1 MEKLIES
8 EFVDWNGRIGRVIN
22 NYLLLKEWF
31 VPINIK
37 FIDRALY
44 YDALREFDTKKT
56 TKKMEDIVY
65 KALTNS
71 YHKRIAYLE
80 WQEIITLNYY
90 AKLNKISHSNLI
102 NKAKRQTIPAFL
114 EKWVWKIGVD

>member
-1 MEKLIES
+1 
-8 EFVDWNGRIGRVIN
+8 
-22 NYLLLKEWF
+22 

-44 YDALREFDTKKT
+44 YDGLREFDTKKT

-65 KALTNS
+65 KALTDS

-80 WQEIITLNYY
+80 
-90 AKLNKISHSNLI
+90 
-102 NKAKRQTIPAFL
+102 
-114 EKWVWKIGVD
+114 